1 MSRPRKGLRSTES
14 GRRRRRGS
22 RRDRSSS
29 PELASLPNVVSIPKA
44 WPIGALLVV
53 GLVTLIAFWP
63 ALDNEFVNWDDD
75 KNIVTN
81 EHFRGLGDAQLRWM
95 FLEYKMGHYHPLTW
109 VSLAIDFLDG
119 GMDPRPYHR
128 TSVLLHVLTA
138 LSVFWL
144 AWILLRLARPPG
156 SPGQARALCILSAWA
171 ALLFAVH
178 PLRAESVA
186 WVTERRDVLSGVFF
200 VLCIGCY
207 LRAWERPET
216 PSWRWYILSLALLLL
231 SLLSKAWGMV
241 VPAVLL
247 LLDLYPLRRIRRST
261 DPQSIRRTRVALA
274 DKVPYLLLAVPF
286 MVLAYLA
293 QKSEVG
299 TMRSWEDHTLLERM
313 AQAFNGLG
321 FYLRKTVWP
330 TGLIPIYELPKELSF
345 LEFRFLASTAGV
357 IVVAAVVVLLRKRW
371 PALAVAAGAYFIT
384 LAPVMGITQ
393 SGPQLTADRYSYLSC
408 LGWPILLAGTIA
420 YSWQSSRLHRTV
432 RILVA
437 VLCIAVIPVLGVL
450 TRRQADVWQS
460 SMSLWNHTLAV
471 DPNNWNAHLN
481 RGLVLRKQGHDD
493 QARAEYQRA
502 VDLNPDSPIA
512 LNNLGFMLRRQ
523 GEKEKGLEYI
533 LRAKEIMPEHAGI
546 RFSLA
551 RAYHVAGHL
560 DEAVAAYRY
569 YLKMKPLH
577 FEGHYWFALALMDQG
592 DFSEAQQELRR
603 AVDLKSDSAPA
614 YKALGDAFRHDGHFD
629 EAIQQYRVAADF
641 DPELAGLAGA
651 RAAAEAARR

>member
-1 MSRPRKGLRSTES
+1 
-14 GRRRRRGS
+14 
-22 RRDRSSS
+22 
-29 PELASLPNVVSIPKA
+29 
-44 WPIGALLVV
+44 
-53 GLVTLIAFWP
+53 
-63 ALDNEFVNWDDD
+63 
-75 KNIVTN
+75 
-81 EHFRGLGDAQLRWM
+81 M
-95 FLEYKMGHYHPLTW
+95 FLKYKMGHYHPLTW

-128 TSVLLHVLTA
+128 TSVLLHALTA

-156 SPGQARALCILSAWA
+156 SPGEARALCLLSAWA

-207 LRAWERPET
+207 LRARERPET
-216 PSWRWYILSLALLLL
+216 LSWRWYLLSLALLLL

-247 LLDLYPLRRIRRST
+247 LLDLYPLRRIRRPT
-261 DPQSIRRTRVALA
+261 DRQSIRRLRGALA

-299 TMRSWEDHTLLERM
+299 TMRSWEDHTLLERI
-313 AQAFNGLG
+313 AQACYGLV

-330 TGLIPIYELPKELSF
+330 TGLIPIYELPKALSF
-345 LEFRFLASTAGV
+345 SEFRFFAS
-357 IVVAAVVVLLRKRW
+357 AAVVIVGVVVVALLRKRW
-371 PALAVAAGAYFIT
+371 PALAVAAGAYFII
-384 LAPVMGITQ
+384 LAPVLGITQ

-420 YSWQSSRLHRTV
+420 HLWSSHRLHRTL
-432 RILVA
+432 RILIV
-437 VLCIAVIPVLGVL
+437 VLCVAVIPVLVVAA
-450 TRRQADVWQS
+450 RRQADVWQN
-460 SMSLWNHTLAV
+460 SMSLWNHTLAI
-471 DPNNWNAHLN
+471 DPDNWNAHLN

-493 QARAEYQRA
+493 EARAEYQRA

-533 LRAKEIMPEHAGI
+533 LRAKEIMPEHTGI

-560 DEAVAAYRY
+560 DEAAVAYRY

-577 FEGHYWFALALMDQG
+577 FEGHYWFGLALMAKNSFG
-592 DFSEAQQELRR
+592 EAQRELQR

-614 YKALGDAFRHDGHFD
+614 YLALGNAFRRDGQFD
-629 EAIQQYRVAADF
+629 KAFEQYRVAARL
-641 DPELAGLAGA
+641 DPTLAGLAGA